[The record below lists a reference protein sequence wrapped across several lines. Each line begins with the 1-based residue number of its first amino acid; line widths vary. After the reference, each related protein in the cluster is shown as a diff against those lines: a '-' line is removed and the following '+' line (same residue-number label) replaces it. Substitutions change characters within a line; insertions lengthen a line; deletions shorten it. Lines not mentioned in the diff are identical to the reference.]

1 MKRKLLYLTI
11 LVLIFLIFKNY
22 TIVLDSTIVA
32 MELWLYKVFPYLFI
46 MIVINDL
53 LINANFISIF
63 KNNTLYIFI
72 MSLLSGT
79 PTSAYIISN
88 LYLQNKISQ
97 NNAHITLLFTYFSN
111 PLFLYSML
119 NAIFNSTFITIKLM
133 VIHYLSNIII
143 WILYRK
149 KLEYNSHLDNNN
161 NKINL
166 TDSIKKAMS
175 TTTMVL
181 GTITFY
187 LVISNIL
194 NLNIYLRGILEMTQG
209 LNMLITTNL
218 AFKEIIAIIFIS
230 FGGLSI
236 HTQVKCILDEALLD
250 YKYFFKGRIY
260 QTIIAILLTILT
272 SFT

>member
-1 MKRKLLYLTI
+1 
-11 LVLIFLIFKNY
+11 
-22 TIVLDSTIVA
+22 
-32 MELWLYKVFPYLFI
+32 
-46 MIVINDL
+46 
-53 LINANFISIF
+53 
-63 KNNTLYIFI
+63 

-88 LYLQNKISQ
+88 LYKQNKISQ

-119 NAIFNSTFITIKLM
+119 NAIFNSNQITIKLM
-133 VIHYLSNIII
+133 FIHYLSNIII
-143 WILYRK
+143 WIIHTKRLDPNI
-149 KLEYNSHLDNNN
+149 KLNNTFN
-161 NKINL
+161 INL

-181 GTITFY
+181 GTICFY

-194 NLNIYLRGILEMTQG
+194 NLNIYFRGILEMTQG
-209 LNMLITTNL
+209 LNILITSNIP
-218 AFKEIIAIIFIS
+218 FKELIAIMFIS

-236 HTQVKCILDEALLD
+236 HTQVKCILDEANLE

-260 QTIIAILLTILT
+260 QTIIALVLTILT

>member
-11 LVLIFLIFKNY
+11 LGLIFLIFKNY
-22 TIVLDSTIVA
+22 TVVLDSTILAV
-32 MELWLYKVFPYLFI
+32 ELWLYKVFPYLFI

-53 LINANFISIF
+53 LINANFISLF
-63 KNNTLYIFI
+63 KNNTFYIFI

-88 LYLQNKISQ
+88 LYKQNKISQ

-119 NAIFNSTFITIKLM
+119 NAIFNSNQITIKLM
-133 VIHYLSNIII
+133 FIHYLSNIII
-143 WILYRK
+143 WIIHNK
-149 KLEYNSHLDNNN
+149 KLDPNIKLNNTFN
-161 NKINL
+161 INL

-181 GTITFY
+181 GTICFY

-194 NLNIYLRGILEMTQG
+194 NLNIYFRGILEMTQG
-209 LNMLITTNL
+209 LNILITSNIP
-218 AFKEIIAIIFIS
+218 FKELIAIMFIS

-236 HTQVKCILDEALLD
+236 HTQVKCILDEANLE

-260 QTIIAILLTILT
+260 QTIIALVLTILT